1 MRLNRLSLID
11 NGIFEITNYTF
22 EENFDENLVLV
33 KTLNVGVC
41 SSDIPRAYDNKA
53 YYYPLVLGHE
63 FSVEVIK
70 DRSNHFEEGQRCV
83 VFPLLPCFEMQFM

>member
-1 MRLNRLSLID
+1 MI
-11 NGIFEITNYTF
+11 IV

-33 KTLNVGVC
+33 KSINVGVC
-41 SSDIPRAYDNKA
+41 SSDIPRAFASKA

-70 DRSNHFEEGQRCV
+70 DTSNEFKEGQRCT
-83 VFPLLPCFEMQFM
+83 VFPPSRPLHVNQS